1 MSRAKTKRPGARN
14 TGANPTVRRPTGIP
28 DDLPNAAVAALDDL
42 LTGGHEIVQQPPP
55 PKRRGNPFDTDVAP
69 TVSRANAHPGTDAKV
84 PALPPPPKTGKK
96 REPTSAPLDDS
107 QLLEVTEL
115 PKVPALR
122 FAVWEDSA
130 NLSAAQGAIVAAGQV
145 VSVGASGANG
155 GNRVIET
162 VRRGGIDVLVVALPG
177 GEAIIDAVIALE
189 KKPIVIAAMAGEP
202 TNAIARAN
210 AAGADLVTLRPH
222 DVERVAPLVL
232 AAARLSADRSAA
244 AMARG
249 NEAVLRA
256 RLEGITEAEPGGLQ
270 PFELFQ
276 RALELEIKRARR
288 YEYALSVALFAV
300 ETDKPAPAAGIRG
313 ILRARAGTALI
324 TSIRDIDL
332 ATQLDHERFLVLL
345 PYTDLTGAAGLARRV
360 IAAVAK
366 LDPVTSAGRAYAP
379 RLVGAVA
386 GSRPDRELSF
396 AKLMKDAT
404 QALVQA
410 RKDGAELAVQP

>member
-1 MSRAKTKRPGARN
+1 MSRAKTKRPGVRN
-14 TGANPTVRRPTGIP
+14 TGASPTVRRPTGIP

-42 LTGGHEIVQQPPP
+42 LTGGHEVVQAPS

-69 TVSRANAHPGTDAKV
+69 TVSRAHALPPTDSKV
-84 PALPPPPKTGKK
+84 PALPPPPKAGKK
-96 REPTSAPLDDS
+96 REPTAAPLDDS

-122 FAVWEDSA
+122 FAVWEDAA
-130 NLSAAQGAIVAAGQV
+130 NLSAAQGAIVAAGSV
-145 VSVGASGANG
+145 VSAGASGTHG
-155 GNRVIET
+155 GNRVIDT
-162 VRRGGIDVLVVALPG
+162 LRRGGIDVLVVQLPG
-177 GEAIIDAVIALE
+177 GEVIIDAALALE
-189 KKPIVIAAMAGEP
+189 KKPVVIAAMAGDP
-202 TNAIARAN
+202 TAAIARAN

-222 DVERVAPLVL
+222 DVERLAPLVL
-232 AAARLSADRSAA
+232 AAARLSAERSAA
-244 AMARG
+244 SLARG
-249 NEAVLRA
+249 NEQVMRA

-288 YEYALSVALFAV
+288 YEYSLSVALFAV
-300 ETDKPAPAAGIRG
+300 ETDKPPPAAGIRG

-324 TSIRDIDL
+324 HSIRDIDL

-366 LDPVTSAGRAYAP
+366 LEPVTSGGRSYAP

-404 QALVQA
+404 MALAQA